1 VPQQIDL
8 KNLALLTQQIGVPKS
23 TVYQWQRGRGRPP
36 WRLMPQ
42 IADALAVPLPQLVE
56 VLWMEKAGDPC
67 PCGCAGTKV
76 FPENPEARTLA
87 IELPCAKCG
96 SKRIYKRWKQSRHRK
111 LCPTCATAVERI
123 KFTCVG
129 YRDHNATLHART
141 CPRTMRLRPAD
152 INARQLLKDNGLKS
166 RFDVSSAEYQCN
178 RCASTERLL
187 ANKERELRA
196 LAKKFPHIDVPR
208 IRRREQQIKLL
219 RDHHVEMSPNFK
231 PTREAQK
238 LGHRNFAQMGAEG
251 KTWPKM
257 TKANLIRRWW
267 RDELPKRIR
276 FGICIVCDKIALT
289 YGPEEPHFH
298 WSCHQKWQATSD
310 GRSFQSL
317 RVRGQEARLPP
328 PKPGRPVS
336 EDSLKESYSWA
347 IRYYFRGISFD
358 EIAKQNNL
366 SPKSVEERVKSTIAR
381 LPAPDLVSVRFRRP
395 IELLVAASGMA
406 PPM

>member
-1 VPQQIDL
+1 
-8 KNLALLTQQIGVPKS
+8 
-23 TVYQWQRGRGRPP
+23 
-36 WRLMPQ
+36 
-42 IADALAVPLPQLVE
+42 
-56 VLWMEKAGDPC
+56 
-67 PCGCAGTKV
+67 
-76 FPENPEARTLA
+76 
-87 IELPCAKCG
+87 
-96 SKRIYKRWKQSRHRK
+96 
-111 LCPTCATAVERI
+111 
-123 KFTCVG
+123 
-129 YRDHNATLHART
+129 
-141 CPRTMRLRPAD
+141 
-152 INARQLLKDNGLKS
+152 LKDNGLKS
-166 RFDVSSAEYQCN
+166 LFDVSAKTYQCN
-178 RCASTERLL
+178 SCAGAGRLL
-187 ANKERELRA
+187 AAKERELREV
-196 LAKKFPHIDVPR
+196 LAKKFPHTNVPK
-208 IRRREQQIKLL
+208 IRSREQRIKLL
-219 RDHHVEMSPNFK
+219 RDHHVEMSPNFQ